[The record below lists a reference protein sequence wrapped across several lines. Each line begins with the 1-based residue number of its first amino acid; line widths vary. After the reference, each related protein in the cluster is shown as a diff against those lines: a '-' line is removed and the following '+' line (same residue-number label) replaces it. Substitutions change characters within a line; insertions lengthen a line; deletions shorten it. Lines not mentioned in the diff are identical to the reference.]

1 MQKVFIVNGV
11 YYESQTEAGTEER
24 AEEVIKAMEPILA
37 SQKKFW
43 AERIRALFNEYV
55 NEGTEAKI
63 LVHRRRDGLYW
74 NFHKHLL
81 KGMCEAFDS

>member
-1 MQKVFIVNGV
+1 MQKVLIIKGV
-11 YYESQTEAGTEER
+11 YYESHTEAGTEKR

-43 AERIRALFNEYV
+43 TERIKALFYEYV
-55 NEGTEAKI
+55 NEGTEVKV
-63 LVHRRRDGLYW
+63 LVHRNKDGLYW

-81 KGMCEAFDS
+81 QGMCEAFDS